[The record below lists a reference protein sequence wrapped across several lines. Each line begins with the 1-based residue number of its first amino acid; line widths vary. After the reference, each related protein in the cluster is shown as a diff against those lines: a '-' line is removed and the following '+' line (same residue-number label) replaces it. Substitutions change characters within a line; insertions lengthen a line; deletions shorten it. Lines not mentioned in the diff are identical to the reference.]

1 MRVPGAQGRCP
12 APAPA
17 PARAPPFPPPATH
30 VVCGMVK
37 RVVEGGDLV
46 VGDVVEVDAAA
57 SMKVLLPARAVSP
70 NHSPTPLVGRMAGV
84 REGWGG
90 AVEVER
96 SEWNA
101 VMEEAEA
108 PREFVGSREAEE
120 EVEAEAMREAELAT
134 AARRRNCVDGGSG
147 GGTTNCDRFRDKD
160 QLCPTPPFFD
170 PRNPHPWGEFLKSQ
184 CHSIF
189 STQDQYK

>member
-1 MRVPGAQGRCP
+1 MLVRVPGAQGRCP

-120 EVEAEAMREAELAT
+120 DEEAEARREAELAT
-134 AARRRNCVDGGSG
+134 AAWRRNCVDGGSG
-147 GGTTNCDRFRDKD
+147 GGSINCDRARDGVRGRD
-160 QLCPTPPFFD
+160 QLCRTPPFFD
-170 PRNPHPWGEFLKSQ
+170 PRKPHPWG
-184 CHSIF
+184 
-189 STQDQYK
+189 